1 MSANHENDL
10 SLGRRYKKYEGAYNL
25 AFAADPDI
33 RLRRFDEMA
42 PKDDLQWKRLEVF
55 RGNDREA
62 YHAHK
67 SNPNDA
73 LVRPTEKEQ
82 RMWEANQNDMWRID
96 REPSYG
102 QHAMTNNKWF
112 DLSLEQR
119 RADNTQKFFHAA
131 EQRYGGD
138 YETWAAKAGTNVVAK
153 EDYLQTRAALEIEQR
168 QAAQQ
173 QKLKEAQAQAQAQ
186 AQVQVQV
193 QVQVQAQPP
202 QEAPAAHQAAPSRPL
217 RPNSAARLGPPA
229 RTAPALRA
237 SRAAAPVSG
246 RANRAGRPATRN
258 SRLSPRPAR
267 CWRLAGRRAAPPAPA
282 RTPPRSRPRRRA
294 TATAAQ
300 SRPLPGCTRR
310 GTPASSR
317 ADARAARPAPR
328 GRQSPARS
336 APARPAA
343 PGLRNRS

>member
-33 RLRRFDEMA
+33 HLRRFDEMA

-102 QHAMTNNKWF
+102 QHGMTNNKWF

-138 YETWAAKAGTNVVAK
+138 YEAWAAKAGTKVVAK

-173 QKLKEAQAQAQAQ
+173 QKLKEAQ
-186 AQVQVQV
+186 
-193 QVQVQAQPP
+193 VQVQAQPA
-202 QEAPAAHQAAPSRPL
+202 QQAPAAHQAAPAQSTPQAS
-217 RPNSAARLGPPA
+217 PDAQEQA
-229 RTAPALRA
+229 APAEAPRRTRLSLMNFATPEDGIAQLHEEMSQLPAEQVKQRA
-237 SRAAAPVSG
+237 EQAEGEHQAMGKG
-246 RANRAGRPATRN
+246 RTEEAATRV
-258 SRLSPRPAR
+258 
-267 CWRLAGRRAAPPAPA
+267 AALNAYHA
-282 RTPPRSRPRRRA
+282 QVQEVQQQERTQR
-294 TATAAQ
+294 Q
-300 SRPLPGCTRR
+300 E
-310 GTPASSR
+310 TPAQVETQR
-317 ADARAARPAPR
+317 RTY
-328 GRQSPARS
+328 QQ
-336 APARPAA
+336 
-343 PGLRNRS
+343 

>member
-25 AFAADPDI
+25 AFAADPDTH
-33 RLRRFDEMA
+33 LRRFDEMA
-42 PKDDLQWKRLEVF
+42 PESDQQWKRLQVF

-82 RMWEANQNDMWRID
+82 RMWEANQADMWRID

-119 RADNTQKFFHAA
+119 RGENTQKFFHAA

-138 YETWAAKAGTNVVAK
+138 YEAWAAKAGNNVVAK
-153 EDYLQTRAALEIEQR
+153 EDYLQTRAGLEIEQR

-173 QKLKEAQAQAQAQ
+173 QKMKEAQAQAQSAQ
-186 AQVQVQV
+186 
-193 QVQVQAQPP
+193 QAPSTQ
-202 QEAPAAHQAAPSRPL
+202 QEAPARPTPQASPEAQGQTVPAEAPRRTRLSLANFATPEDGIAHLHKEMSALPAEQVKQRFEQAEADHQAMGKGRSEDAAPRVEAL
-217 RPNSAARLGPPA
+217 NAYHAQVQEGLQQERRQ
-229 RTAPALRA
+229 RQEAPAQ
-237 SRAAAPVSG
+237 VE
-246 RANRAGRPATRN
+246 TQ
-258 SRLSPRPAR
+258 
-267 CWRLAGRRAAPPAPA
+267 RR
-282 RTPPRSRPRRRA
+282 TY
-294 TATAAQ
+294 Q
-300 SRPLPGCTRR
+300 
-310 GTPASSR
+310 
-317 ADARAARPAPR
+317 
-328 GRQSPARS
+328 Q
-336 APARPAA
+336 
-343 PGLRNRS
+343 

>member
-1 MSANHENDL
+1 MSNNHENDL

-25 AFAADPDI
+25 AFAADPDTH
-33 RLRRFDEMA
+33 LRRFDEMA

-96 REPSYG
+96 RERSYG

-173 QKLKEAQAQAQAQ
+173 QKLKEAQ
-186 AQVQVQV
+186 
-193 QVQVQAQPP
+193 VQAQPA
-202 QEAPAAHQAAPSRPL
+202 QEAPAAHQAT
-217 RPNSAARLGPPA
+217 PA
-229 RTAPALRA
+229 QSTPQASPDAQEQAAPAEAPRRTRLSLMNFATPEDGIAQLHKEMSQLPAEQVKQRA
-237 SRAAAPVSG
+237 EQAEGEHQAMGKG
-246 RANRAGRPATRN
+246 RTEEAATRV
-258 SRLSPRPAR
+258 
-267 CWRLAGRRAAPPAPA
+267 AALNAYHA
-282 RTPPRSRPRRRA
+282 QVQEVQQQERTQR
-294 TATAAQ
+294 Q
-300 SRPLPGCTRR
+300 E
-310 GTPASSR
+310 TPAQVETQR
-317 ADARAARPAPR
+317 RTY
-328 GRQSPARS
+328 QQ
-336 APARPAA
+336 
-343 PGLRNRS
+343 

>member
-33 RLRRFDEMA
+33 HLRRFDEMA

-82 RMWEANQNDMWRID
+82 GMWEANQNDMWRID

-138 YETWAAKAGTNVVAK
+138 YETWAAKAGSNVVAK
-153 EDYLQTRAALEIEQR
+153 EDYLQTRVGLEIEQR

-173 QKLKEAQAQAQAQ
+173 QKLKEAQ
-186 AQVQVQV
+186 
-193 QVQVQAQPP
+193 VQAQPA
-202 QEAPAAHQAAPSRPL
+202 QQAPAAHQAAPAQSTPQAS
-217 RPNSAARLGPPA
+217 PDAQEQA
-229 RTAPALRA
+229 APAEAPRRTRLSLLNFATPEDGIAQLHKEMSQLPAEQVKQWSEQAEGEHQAMGKGRTED
-237 SRAAAPVSG
+237 AAPRVE
-246 RANRAGRPATRN
+246 ALNAYHAQVQE
-258 SRLSPRPAR
+258 AQQQE
-267 CWRLAGRRAAPPAPA
+267 RRQRQEAPA
-282 RTPPRSRPRRRA
+282 QVETQRWTY
-294 TATAAQ
+294 Q
-300 SRPLPGCTRR
+300 
-310 GTPASSR
+310 
-317 ADARAARPAPR
+317 
-328 GRQSPARS
+328 Q
-336 APARPAA
+336 
-343 PGLRNRS
+343 

>member
-33 RLRRFDEMA
+33 HLRRFDEMA

-173 QKLKEAQAQAQAQ
+173 QKLKEAQAQ
-186 AQVQVQV
+186 
-193 QVQVQAQPP
+193 VQAQPP
-202 QEAPAAHQAAPSRPL
+202 QEAPAAHQAAPAQSTPQAS
-217 RPNSAARLGPPA
+217 PDAQEQA
-229 RTAPALRA
+229 APAEVPRRTRLSLMNFATPEDGIAQLHKEMSQLPAEQVKQRA
-237 SRAAAPVSG
+237 EQAEGEHQAMGKG
-246 RANRAGRPATRN
+246 RTEEAATRVVALN
-258 SRLSPRPAR
+258 AYH
-267 CWRLAGRRAAPPAPA
+267 AQVQEVQQQE
-282 RTPPRSRPRRRA
+282 RTQR
-294 TATAAQ
+294 Q
-300 SRPLPGCTRR
+300 E
-310 GTPASSR
+310 TPAQVETQR
-317 ADARAARPAPR
+317 RKY
-328 GRQSPARS
+328 QQ
-336 APARPAA
+336 
-343 PGLRNRS
+343 